1 MKKDS
6 HDAHK
11 KFLTAF
17 IKTESLEDA
26 IKQSGLSRKKA
37 QYYLNKYKHLYVGLF
52 EKLGMPKEAVIQR
65 HIALIDKPKASI
77 HTFKGITT
85 THYDNKTQLKA
96 IALYYEL
103 ISAIKDD
110 PIIINNDISNGD
122 KLKELAIARLIDKDS
137 ALREKFMNLIETETK
152 GA

>member
-6 HDAHK
+6 YDAHK
-11 KFLTAF
+11 KFLNAF

-26 IKQSGLSRKKA
+26 IKQSGLSRQKA
-37 QYYLNKYKHLYVGLF
+37 QYYLRKYKNLYVGLF
-52 EKLGMPKEAVIQR
+52 EKLGMPKEAVIQK
-65 HIALIDKPKASI
+65 HIALIDEPKSSV

-85 THYDNKTQLKA
+85 TTYDNKTQLKA

-103 ISAIKDD
+103 ISALKEDT
-110 PIIINNDISNGD
+110 IIINNDISNGE
-122 KLKELAIARLIDKDS
+122 KLKELAIAKMIDKDP